1 LLELKKYNLLS
12 ADNLMEGLN
21 YILKYPLDLVILDS
35 EFDNNEQYQLCRI
48 FRNTDNFKDILII
61 FLVKLKK
68 FYWKKK

>member
-1 LLELKKYNLLS
+1 
-12 ADNLMEGLN
+12 MEGLN